1 MVTGITVLYQDMD
14 QACPCPFISCIF
26 FRIFH
31 ILSYSFMLF
40 VKNMS
45 KLWPRVRGLDN
56 QLGWWSQRHGLHRVR
71 TAWLCPP
78 HQHGQKSQWPDIAE
92 LHSPHPTHT
101 EVKMSQ
107 SHLNGYNHSGSL
119 WTYCICPICTKL
131 HQLSFLPSFSHVF
144 VSRAVSC
151 QVSTSPARFRM
162 ARTSQ
167 RKSAKSVKV
176 SSECQI
182 QRRWS
187 SRCIWC
193 IMSQHVSTTVADVVT
208 SATLW
213 PVLGHR
219 DLIQW
224 GVLVCAPHM
233 LLTGRTTCM
242 KCTPGSWVFLCI
254 FTLPILALSFAMVRS
269 KSKHSSLDSAKLSIL
284 ERSCRADL
292 DNTAVSFHAMLKTTS
307 LSLLILQY
315 VLGRFCSDSSF
326 KIFQVPISPISAL
339 DFPSISIRICQP
351 FLCSQPPWDW
361 RLSSF
366 IPLSCPKILQSC
378 RFCSRQTFQESA

>member
-1 MVTGITVLYQDMD
+1 MVFTECELHGFARHISTAKSRNDLISQSCTAHTQLTRKSKWVKAISMVTIIQDRCGPT
-14 QACPCPFISCIF
+14 A
-26 FRIFH
+26 
-31 ILSYSFMLF
+31 F
-40 VKNMS
+40 VQYAPN
-45 KLWPRVRGLDN
+45 
-56 QLGWWSQRHGLHRVR
+56 WS
-71 TAWLCPP
+71 
-78 HQHGQKSQWPDIAE
+78 
-92 LHSPHPTHT
+92 
-101 EVKMSQ
+101 
-107 SHLNGYNHSGSL
+107 
-119 WTYCICPICTKL
+119 KL

-182 QRRWS
+182 QRGWS
-187 SRCIWC
+187 SRCI
-193 IMSQHVSTTVADVVT
+193 MSQQLLRMWSHPQLYDLSSDTGIWFSGASLYVPHICSWQDVQP
-208 SATLW
+208 AWNAHLE
-213 PVLGHR
+213 
-219 DLIQW
+219 
-224 GVLVCAPHM
+224 AEY
-233 LLTGRTTCM
+233 
-242 KCTPGSWVFLCI
+242 FY
-254 FTLPILALSFAMVRS
+254 LALSFAMVRS

-292 DNTAVSFHAMLKTTS
+292 DNRAASFQAMLKTTS

-326 KIFQVPISPISAL
+326 KIFQVPISAL
-339 DFPSISIRICQP
+339 DFPSISIRICCQP
-351 FLCSQPPWDW
+351 FLWSQPPWDW